1 MLTTLTGA
9 FAGERALAR
18 RAEHQLGQTGK
29 ELRCPGTQGQGPRRA
44 VSSLPQRLSET
55 ERDGV
60 GGSPNEPSDVFR
72 FVSGYSFFAA
82 H

>member
-9 FAGERALAR
+9 FAGERA
-18 RAEHQLGQTGK
+18 AEHQLGQTGK

-55 ERDGV
+55 ERDG
-60 GGSPNEPSDVFR
+60 GGSPNEPSDAFR

>member
-9 FAGERALAR
+9 FAGERA
-18 RAEHQLGQTGK
+18 AEHQLGQTGK

-44 VSSLPQRLSET
+44 VSSLPQRLSEAG
-55 ERDGV
+55 RDGA
-60 GGSPNEPSDVFR
+60 GGRGSPNEQPDAFH
-72 FVSGYSFFAA
+72 FVSSYSFFAA